1 MQRQP
6 YTNGLIGISFSV
18 RFNAVVFLDK
28 FSIADVFLWVTIT
41 FFTADLLKITFWKT
55 APEAATRGFLE
66 GKVSIYILNQY
77 L

>member
-6 YTNGLIGISFSV
+6 YTNGLIGIYFSV
-18 RFNAVVFLDK
+18 RFNEVVFLDK
-28 FSIADVFLWVTIT
+28 FSIADVFLWVTM

-55 APEAATRGFLE
+55 APEAATRGVLE
-66 GKVSIYILNQY
+66 GKVNIYILNQY

>member
-6 YTNGLIGISFSV
+6 YTNGLIGILFEV
-18 RFNAVVFLDK
+18 HFNEVVVLDR

-41 FFTADLLKITFWKT
+41 CFKADLLKITFWKT
-55 APEAATRGFLE
+55 APEAATRDFLE